1 MINHDYILDEKGRS
15 KNWIFY
21 GVLMDLATKKQ
32 PIRTAYFKTY

>member
-1 MINHDYILDEKGRS
+1 MINHESILGEKGHS
-15 KNWIFY
+15 KNWFFY